1 MTMDKTDLRELFHEN
16 TKNYDTRKWYDDSN
30 HPDAWSEVEYRTYPR
45 CESINVEYPELS
57 ETTLESVLER
67 RQSPSEFSDASVDF
81 EDLCGL
87 LSGVKITHEQD
98 GTRHR
103 TYPSGGAQYAPELY
117 ISVRDVNHVD
127 DGIYH
132 FNVRD
137 DKLEQLDTDP
147 LQDDIASMSIT
158 NQPANAPI
166 IAIITAVLART
177 EGKYG
182 IRGYRYA
189 HIASGHLV
197 QNLLLC
203 AEALALGG
211 RPWGDIL
218 EKKIDAALPL
228 SESETT
234 IYAALFGAV
243 DR

>member
-1 MTMDKTDLRELFHEN
+1 MNTTDLRELFHEN
-16 TKNYDTRKWYDDSN
+16 TKNYDTRRWYDDGD

-45 CESINVEYPELS
+45 CDSINIEYPNLS
-57 ETTLESVLER
+57 DISLGNVLET
-67 RQSPSEFSDASVDF
+67 RQSPSEFADTSVDF

-87 LSGVKITHEQD
+87 LSGVKITHEHN
-98 GTRHR
+98 GTQYRA
-103 TYPSGGAQYAPELY
+103 YPSGGARYAPELY
-117 ISVRDVNHVD
+117 ISTRDVDNIV

-137 DKLEQLDTDP
+137 DELEQLDIEP
-147 LQDDIASMSIT
+147 LQDEIADMSIN
-158 NQPANAPI
+158 NQPADAPI

-203 AEALALGG
+203 AEVLELSG

-218 EKKIDAALPL
+218 EEKIDATLPL
-228 SESETT
+228 SETETT
-234 IYAALFGAV
+234 IYTALFGPV
-243 DR
+243 NE

>member
-1 MTMDKTDLRELFHEN
+1 MTMNTTDLRELFHEN
-16 TKNYDTRKWYDDSN
+16 TKNYDTRRWYDDGD
-30 HPDAWSEVEYRTYPR
+30 HPDAWGEVEYRTYPR
-45 CESINVEYPELS
+45 CESINIEYPNLS
-57 ETTLESVLER
+57 EITLGNVLET
-67 RQSPSEFSDASVDF
+67 RQSPSEFSSRSVEF
-81 EDLCGL
+81 KDLCGL
-87 LSGVKITHEQD
+87 LSGVKTTHEQN

-103 TYPSGGAQYAPELY
+103 AYPSGGARYAPELY
-117 ISVRDVNHVD
+117 ISVKDVDHID

-137 DKLEQLDTDP
+137 DKLEQLEIEP

-158 NQPANAPI
+158 TQPADAPI
-166 IAIITAVLART
+166 ITIITAVLDRT
-177 EGKYG
+177 EEKYG

-189 HIASGHLV
+189 HLASGHLV

-218 EKKIDAALPL
+218 EEKLDAALPL

-234 IYAALFGAV
+234 IYAALFGPV
-243 DR
+243 DK